1 MISEKMAKE
10 KALAAEVVRLA
21 QNRLLVRYRFLDR
34 ALFKMQPRVH
44 ESVCGTDGRSWQY
57 VPARLLA
64 RYADDREAAVHL
76 LLHSLLHN
84 VFRHFFANV
93 SKPDLW
99 DIACDMMAEKIV
111 SDLKVC
117 SVSAERAGV
126 LKNLQKEIVPFTA
139 EKIYARLVREDLNA
153 ERIASLAALF
163 YEDDHVLWYGRRSV
177 SRKEKSEEKSDA
189 RTESGNASQDAVRE
203 EMKRPE
209 QAPREETKEQS
220 AQVPP
225 SEVGEQPDQAPQEE
239 EGKQIEGGSL
249 SLPSSMGELPEQ
261 FPGEAA
267 GGPSEGTTS
276 AVQANGKDGNAASEP
291 IGLAQGWQEIAR
303 RMQVELEHFARG
315 GQGSSDLSMQL
326 AFANRERQ
334 DYSVFLKRFAAMLR
348 EQMHVDLDTFDY
360 NYYSY
365 GLHLYGNMPLV
376 EPLEYRETK
385 VIRSFA
391 IVLDTSGSVDRSLLE
406 KFLQKTYD
414 CLLSE
419 ESFAKRF
426 AVHIVQ
432 ADCKVQSDIC
442 IHSAQ
447 ELQEYLRALTIRG
460 RGGTA
465 FRPALEYVEKLQKDG
480 SLPDLKGALYFTDGE
495 GTFPKRKPPFEVAFV
510 YVGEEAFRA
519 KVPAWAL
526 KVVFSED
533 DDEVKIV

>member
-1 MISEKMAKE
+1 MKKSVKNGGI
-10 KALAAEVVRLA
+10 AAEVVRLA
-21 QNRLLVRYRFLDR
+21 QNKLLVRYRFLDL

-44 ESVCGTDGRSWQY
+44 ESVCGTDGRFWQY

-64 RYADDREAAVHL
+64 RYADDRDAAVHL

-84 VFRHFFANV
+84 VFRHFFANAA
-93 SKPDLW
+93 KPELW
-99 DIACDMMAEKIV
+99 DIACDMMTEKIV
-111 SDLKVC
+111 CDLQVC
-117 SVSAERAGV
+117 HVSEERVDV
-126 LKNLQKEIVPFTA
+126 LRNLQREIVPFTA
-139 EKIYARLVREDLNA
+139 EKIYARLVREDMNA
-153 ERIASLAALF
+153 ERRSALAALF

-177 SRKEKSEEKSDA
+177 SQKKGDEGKSDA
-189 RTESGNASQDAVRE
+189 RTENGNAPQDAVRE
-203 EMKRPE
+203 EAKQPE
-209 QAPREETKEQS
+209 QAPQGETKEQP

-225 SEVGEQPDQAPQEE
+225 SEMGEQLEQTPKEE
-239 EGKQIEGGSL
+239 EKQIEGDPL
-249 SLPSSMGELPEQ
+249 SLRTGERAQSELFSGETAGKPPEGILAAMQADEMG
-261 FPGEAA
+261 
-267 GGPSEGTTS
+267 
-276 AVQANGKDGNAASEP
+276 GNAAGE
-291 IGLAQGWQEIAR
+291 LNHLVQGWQEIAQ

-334 DYSVFLKRFAAMLR
+334 DYSAFLKKYAAALR

-365 GLHLYGNMPLV
+365 GLHLYGNMPLI
-376 EPLEYRETK
+376 EPLEYRETR

-391 IVLDTSGSVDRSLLE
+391 VILDTSGSVDRGLLE

-432 ADCKVQSDIC
+432 ADCKVQSDVC

-447 ELQEYLRALTIRG
+447 ELQEYLRTLTIRG
-460 RGGTA
+460 RGGTD
-465 FRPALEYVEKLQKDG
+465 FRPALRYVERLQKDG
-480 SLPDLKGALYFTDGE
+480 CLPDLKGALYFTDGE
-495 GTFPKRKPPFEVAFV
+495 GTFPECKPPFEVAFV

-519 KVPAWAL
+519 KVPPWAL
-526 KVVFSED
+526 KVVFSDED
-533 DDEVKIV
+533 DGVKIV

>member
-1 MISEKMAKE
+1 MISEKKAKE
-10 KALAAEVVRLA
+10 EALAAEVVRLA
-21 QNRLLVRYRFLDR
+21 QNTLLVRYRFLDR

-44 ESVCGTDGRSWQY
+44 ESVCGTDGRFWQY
-57 VPARLLA
+57 VPARLLT
-64 RYADDREAAVHL
+64 RYADDRDAAVHL

-84 VFRHFFANV
+84 VFRHFFANAA
-93 SKPDLW
+93 KPELW
-99 DIACDMMAEKIV
+99 DIACDMMTEKIV
-111 SDLKVC
+111 CDLQVC
-117 SVSAERAGV
+117 HVSEERVDV
-126 LKNLQKEIVPFTA
+126 LRNLQREIVPFTA

-153 ERIASLAALF
+153 ERIAALAALF
-163 YEDDHVLWYGRRSV
+163 YEDDHVLWYGWRKSV
-177 SRKEKSEEKSDA
+177 SRENRDTTGSG
-189 RTESGNASQDAVRE
+189 RTESGNMPQGAVPEEERLEQTYRE
-203 EMKRPE
+203 EKAERSR
-209 QAPREETKEQS
+209 QAPPKEKEPTEG
-220 AQVPP
+220 VLLTM
-225 SEVGEQPDQAPQEE
+225 QAY
-239 EGKQIEGGSL
+239 GRG
-249 SLPSSMGELPEQ
+249 
-261 FPGEAA
+261 
-267 GGPSEGTTS
+267 
-276 AVQANGKDGNAASEP
+276 GNAAGEP
-291 IGLAQGWQEIAR
+291 NHLVQGWQEIAR

-391 IVLDTSGSVDRSLLE
+391 IILDTSGSVDRSLLE
-406 KFLQKTYD
+406 KFLHKTYD

-419 ESFAKRF
+419 ESFAQRF

-460 RGGTA
+460 RGGTD
-465 FRPALEYVEKLQKDG
+465 FRPALEYVEKLQKEG
-480 SLPDLKGALYFTDGE
+480 GLPSLKGALYFTDGE
-495 GTFPKRKPPFEVAFV
+495 GTFPERKPPFEVAFV

-519 KVPAWAL
+519 KVPPWAL
-526 KVVFSED
+526 KVVFSDED
-533 DDEVKIV
+533 DGVKIV

>member
-21 QNRLLVRYRFLDR
+21 QNTLLVRYRFLDR

-64 RYADDREAAVHL
+64 RYADDWEAAVHL

-203 EMKRPE
+203 EVKRPE

-239 EGKQIEGGSL
+239 EGKQIEGDSL

-419 ESFAKRF
+419 ESFAGRF

-447 ELQEYLRALTIRG
+447 ELQEYLLCAGIAGIPARAHHPRAG
-460 RGGTA
+460 RNRFSPGARICGEAAKGGQFA
-465 FRPALEYVEKLQKDG
+465 RPERSAVFYRRRRD
-480 SLPDLKGALYFTDGE
+480 LPGA
-495 GTFPKRKPPFEVAFV
+495 
-510 YVGEEAFRA
+510 
-519 KVPAWAL
+519 
-526 KVVFSED
+526 
-533 DDEVKIV
+533 